1 MIRIGIMFS
10 RSIGGIKW
18 ETERH
23 SSFDEKAP
31 HWRGALD
38 HYGPVPQLTL
48 YSPSDD
54 FFE

>member
-1 MIRIGIMFS
+1 MIRIGIMI
-10 RSIGGIKW
+10 RRYIGNIKRRARAAS
-18 ETERH
+18 TER
-23 SSFDEKAP
+23 AP

>member
-1 MIRIGIMFS
+1 MIRIGIMIRRYIGDIKRRAGAAFS
-10 RSIGGIKW
+10 S
-18 ETERH
+18 TER
-23 SSFDEKAP
+23 AP